1 MEVAEAIP
9 KNQNKLKLQTW
20 KCQVYSKP
28 PKDMYWIS
36 IYNHLE
42 KKCIDGSTIY
52 HWHLQI
58 SLTWDSLF
66 FAPIN

>member
-42 KKCIDGSTIY
+42 KIYIDGSTIY
-52 HWHLQI
+52 HWHL
-58 SLTWDSLF
+58 
-66 FAPIN
+66 